1 MGRQAL
7 AIGAYGK
14 VTTTKKAGRFVAKA
28 RIRDL
33 DGVVRPIEA
42 SGASKSAAEHALRE
56 RIADR
61 VVPVGDAALTSET
74 KLKDLALFWL
84 EELRAERRLNQT
96 TLELYERDTRNLVLP
111 LLGEFRL
118 RELTVGRVDATL
130 KRLAREGVSKGKHA
144 RVVLSLM
151 MGLATRH
158 DAIPSNPVRDAGRL
172 PKSDMTPRA
181 LSGDELHAVRTAL
194 SEWRT
199 GESVLG
205 PRPDGQLATIIEVLL
220 GTSTRIGEVL
230 ALRVCDVDVTTS
242 PAVVTIAGTLVN
254 TKQDGLIRQDHPK
267 KARQSRMVAVPE
279 FAAEALRRQ
288 IASMVEPDPE
298 TLLFRSRKGTALWP
312 NNVRRQWREIRDG
325 SPLLSGL
332 DLAAVTPHTFRKTVA
347 TTLARGSGAA
357 LAAEMLGHSSEEVT
371 KQHYIEVHPM
381 VNPLTATVLESLAP
395 REPQES

>member
-7 AIGAYGK
+7 AIGTYGK
-14 VTTTKKAGRFVAKA
+14 ITTTKEAGRFVAKA

-42 SGASKSAAEHALRE
+42 SGASISAAEHTLRE
-56 RIADR
+56 RITDR
-61 VVPVGDAALTSET
+61 IIPVGDAALTGET
-74 KLKDLALFWL
+74 KLKDLAAFWL
-84 EELRAERRLNQT
+84 EEVRAERRLNQT
-96 TLELYERDTRNLVLP
+96 TLELYERDTRNLILP

-158 DAIPSNPVRDAGRL
+158 DAISSNPVRDAGRL
-172 PKSDMTPRA
+172 PKSDMTPRS

-199 GESVLG
+199 GDSVLG

-230 ALRVCDVDVTTS
+230 ALRICDVDVTTS

-254 TKQDGLIRQDHPK
+254 TKQDGLTRQDHPK
-267 KARQSRMVAVPE
+267 KARQSRMVAIPE

-288 IASMVEPDPE
+288 IASMGEPEPE
-298 TLLFRSRKGTALWP
+298 TLLFRSREGTALWP
-312 NNVRRQWREIRDG
+312 NNVRRQWRKIRDS
-325 SPLLSGL
+325 SPLLEGL

-347 TTLARGSGAA
+347 TTLARGSGSA

-371 KQHYIEVHPM
+371 KLHYIERHPM

-395 REPQES
+395 RNES